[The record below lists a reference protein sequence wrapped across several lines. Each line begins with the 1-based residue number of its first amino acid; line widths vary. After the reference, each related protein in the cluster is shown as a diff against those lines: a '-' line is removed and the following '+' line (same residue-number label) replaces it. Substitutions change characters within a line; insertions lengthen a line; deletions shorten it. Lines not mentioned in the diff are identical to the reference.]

1 MLTRTY
7 FFISLMF
14 ILGLTSCQAWEKTKT
29 IYQGAVFPAHI
40 DVGAEAD
47 VGEDVQR
54 LAQVVTPVDLKL
66 EDLARSMQRV
76 EETSMQELQALFSR
90 FSWLNGVAAFSPSG
104 EILHQVPSQPIKEIS
119 FQEILEKRPPQEAGL
134 YLEVLDQDL
143 GPELCVVKSLHNG
156 DQVTGHVVAHFDP
169 RTLFKQGPG
178 SQTLLVLAQ
187 GNVLWSGVE
196 PDKEKKIQEKG
207 WSKMLENKVQGD
219 FALEDEN
226 FVWLSRYVGESPLVY
241 VALIEKND

>member
-1 MLTRTY
+1 MLTRSY
-7 FFISLMF
+7 IFISLVF

-29 IYQGAVFPAHI
+29 IYRGAVFPAHI
-40 DVGAEAD
+40 DVGAEPD

-54 LAQVVTPVDLKL
+54 LAHVVTPVDLKL
-66 EDLARSMQRV
+66 EELARSMQRV
-76 EETSMQELQALFSR
+76 EETSMQEAQALSSR
-90 FSWLNGVAAFSPSG
+90 FSWLNGVAALSPSG
-104 EILHQVPSQPIKEIS
+104 EILHQVPSQPIKEIT
-119 FQEILEKRPPQEAGL
+119 FQEILDKRPSQEAGL

-156 DQVTGHVVAHFDP
+156 NQVTGHVVAHFDP

-187 GNVLWSGVE
+187 GDVLWSGVE
-196 PDKEKKIQEKG
+196 SAKEEKIQEKD
-207 WSKMLENKVQGD
+207 WSKMLESKVQGD
-219 FALEDEN
+219 FDLENEK

-241 VALIEKND
+241 VTHVEKND